1 MADTDNLTRNYTYE
15 KKPRSVSQLSQFDKC
30 PFSWKLSRHERVWKR
45 PAAWLQQGTGV
56 HAVAEKY
63 MLSKLAG
70 SPLTRD
76 ECYEIFKAEYADGIN
91 EATEETPNLS
101 WWFASGP
108 YRGADDIERRWGIGL
123 QQVDKTLDWIDNHPS
138 LEVWHTPGGTPGI
151 ELAIEF
157 ELDGIEI
164 RGYIDAVL
172 VLDGEVLVVDYK
184 GLDLDTK
191 LPTPDGWTTMRDVQV
206 GDTVFAHDG
215 TPTKVVVKSQP
226 KRIGT
231 YVVTFDDGAQIT
243 CDSEHIWW
251 TQVGDEPASAKGIDE
266 VIRTLR
272 NSTGHRS
279 PAHRVPVAGVLELPE
294 ADLPVN
300 PYVLGCWLGDGKH
313 TTGEITKDREL
324 FDLIELEGE
333 SLGKPH
339 IDPRTGVITR
349 TVLGL
354 KKGLQELGLIRNKHV
369 PGSYLRASHKQR
381 LALLQGLMDTDGNWN
396 KVRRTANY
404 TSVSKTLAEGVLE
417 LLRTLG
423 QRPRINKIEGFGFGK
438 PVTSYR
444 VEFTPV
450 DVIPFRHPRKLGAFF
465 ETGVG
470 NTIRSTR
477 RLITAVEP
485 GPDVETACI
494 GVDHPSHTY
503 LCGERMIPT
512 HNTGLKP
519 GDDFQ
524 LAVYAL
530 ALKQLYGVEI
540 TRGVYFMAKTGK
552 PTYPYDL
559 TDWTREKIS
568 ARFHDMERKLEAGD
582 FTPKPGASCAR
593 CDVALSCEYS
603 MA

>member
-30 PFSWKLSRHERVWKR
+30 PFSWKLARHERVWKR

-70 SPLTRD
+70 SPLTRE

-91 EATEETPNLS
+91 EATEETPNLG

-123 QQVDKTLDWIDNHPS
+123 QQVDKTLDWIDNHQS
-138 LEVWHTPGGTPGI
+138 LEVWHTPDGTPGI

-172 VLDGEVLVVDYK
+172 VLDGEVLVVDWK
-184 GLDLDTK
+184 
-191 LPTPDGWTTMRDVQV
+191 
-206 GDTVFAHDG
+206 
-215 TPTKVVVKSQP
+215 
-226 KRIGT
+226 
-231 YVVTFDDGAQIT
+231 
-243 CDSEHIWW
+243 
-251 TQVGDEPASAKGIDE
+251 
-266 VIRTLR
+266 
-272 NSTGHRS
+272 
-279 PAHRVPVAGVLELPE
+279 
-294 ADLPVN
+294 
-300 PYVLGCWLGDGKH
+300 
-313 TTGEITKDREL
+313 
-324 FDLIELEGE
+324 
-333 SLGKPH
+333 
-339 IDPRTGVITR
+339 
-349 TVLGL
+349 
-354 KKGLQELGLIRNKHV
+354 
-369 PGSYLRASHKQR
+369 
-381 LALLQGLMDTDGNWN
+381 
-396 KVRRTANY
+396 
-404 TSVSKTLAEGVLE
+404 
-417 LLRTLG
+417 
-423 QRPRINKIEGFGFGK
+423 
-438 PVTSYR
+438 
-444 VEFTPV
+444 
-450 DVIPFRHPRKLGAFF
+450 
-465 ETGVG
+465 
-470 NTIRSTR
+470 
-477 RLITAVEP
+477 
-485 GPDVETACI
+485 
-494 GVDHPSHTY
+494 
-503 LCGERMIPT
+503 
-512 HNTGLKP
+512 TGLKP

-568 ARFHDMERKLEAGD
+568 ARFQEMERKLEAGD

>member
-30 PFSWKLSRHERVWKR
+30 PFSWKLARHERVWRR

-70 SPLTRD
+70 SPLTRE

-91 EATEETPNLS
+91 EATEETPNLG

-123 QQVDKTLDWIDNHPS
+123 QQVDKTLDWIDNHQS
-138 LEVWHTPGGTPGI
+138 LEVWHTPDGTPGI

-172 VLDGEVLVVDYK
+172 VLDGEVLVVDWK
-184 GLDLDTK
+184 
-191 LPTPDGWTTMRDVQV
+191 
-206 GDTVFAHDG
+206 
-215 TPTKVVVKSQP
+215 
-226 KRIGT
+226 
-231 YVVTFDDGAQIT
+231 
-243 CDSEHIWW
+243 
-251 TQVGDEPASAKGIDE
+251 
-266 VIRTLR
+266 
-272 NSTGHRS
+272 
-279 PAHRVPVAGVLELPE
+279 
-294 ADLPVN
+294 
-300 PYVLGCWLGDGKH
+300 
-313 TTGEITKDREL
+313 
-324 FDLIELEGE
+324 
-333 SLGKPH
+333 
-339 IDPRTGVITR
+339 
-349 TVLGL
+349 
-354 KKGLQELGLIRNKHV
+354 
-369 PGSYLRASHKQR
+369 
-381 LALLQGLMDTDGNWN
+381 
-396 KVRRTANY
+396 
-404 TSVSKTLAEGVLE
+404 
-417 LLRTLG
+417 
-423 QRPRINKIEGFGFGK
+423 
-438 PVTSYR
+438 
-444 VEFTPV
+444 
-450 DVIPFRHPRKLGAFF
+450 
-465 ETGVG
+465 
-470 NTIRSTR
+470 
-477 RLITAVEP
+477 
-485 GPDVETACI
+485 
-494 GVDHPSHTY
+494 
-503 LCGERMIPT
+503 
-512 HNTGLKP
+512 TGLKP

-568 ARFHDMERKLEAGD
+568 ARFHEMERKLEAGD

>member
-1 MADTDNLTRNYTYE
+1 MADNLTRNYTYE

-30 PFSWKLSRHERVWKR
+30 PFSWKLARHERVWKR

-70 SPLTRD
+70 SPLTRE

-123 QQVDKTLDWIDNHPS
+123 QQVDKTLDWIDNHQS
-138 LEVWHTPGGTPGI
+138 LEVWHTPDGTPGI

-172 VLDGEVLVVDYK
+172 VLDGEVLVVDWK
-184 GLDLDTK
+184 
-191 LPTPDGWTTMRDVQV
+191 
-206 GDTVFAHDG
+206 
-215 TPTKVVVKSQP
+215 
-226 KRIGT
+226 
-231 YVVTFDDGAQIT
+231 
-243 CDSEHIWW
+243 
-251 TQVGDEPASAKGIDE
+251 
-266 VIRTLR
+266 
-272 NSTGHRS
+272 
-279 PAHRVPVAGVLELPE
+279 
-294 ADLPVN
+294 
-300 PYVLGCWLGDGKH
+300 
-313 TTGEITKDREL
+313 
-324 FDLIELEGE
+324 
-333 SLGKPH
+333 
-339 IDPRTGVITR
+339 
-349 TVLGL
+349 
-354 KKGLQELGLIRNKHV
+354 
-369 PGSYLRASHKQR
+369 
-381 LALLQGLMDTDGNWN
+381 
-396 KVRRTANY
+396 
-404 TSVSKTLAEGVLE
+404 
-417 LLRTLG
+417 
-423 QRPRINKIEGFGFGK
+423 
-438 PVTSYR
+438 
-444 VEFTPV
+444 
-450 DVIPFRHPRKLGAFF
+450 
-465 ETGVG
+465 
-470 NTIRSTR
+470 
-477 RLITAVEP
+477 
-485 GPDVETACI
+485 
-494 GVDHPSHTY
+494 
-503 LCGERMIPT
+503 
-512 HNTGLKP
+512 TGLKP

-568 ARFHDMERKLEAGD
+568 ARFHEMERKLEAGD

>member
-30 PFSWKLSRHERVWKR
+30 PFSWKLARHERVWRR

-63 MLSKLAG
+63 MLSKLGG
-70 SPLTRD
+70 SPLTRE

-91 EATEETPNLS
+91 EATEETPNLG

-138 LEVWHTPGGTPGI
+138 LEVWHTPDGTPGI

-172 VLDGEVLVVDYK
+172 VLDGEVLVVDWK
-184 GLDLDTK
+184 
-191 LPTPDGWTTMRDVQV
+191 
-206 GDTVFAHDG
+206 
-215 TPTKVVVKSQP
+215 
-226 KRIGT
+226 
-231 YVVTFDDGAQIT
+231 
-243 CDSEHIWW
+243 
-251 TQVGDEPASAKGIDE
+251 
-266 VIRTLR
+266 
-272 NSTGHRS
+272 
-279 PAHRVPVAGVLELPE
+279 
-294 ADLPVN
+294 
-300 PYVLGCWLGDGKH
+300 
-313 TTGEITKDREL
+313 
-324 FDLIELEGE
+324 
-333 SLGKPH
+333 
-339 IDPRTGVITR
+339 
-349 TVLGL
+349 
-354 KKGLQELGLIRNKHV
+354 
-369 PGSYLRASHKQR
+369 
-381 LALLQGLMDTDGNWN
+381 
-396 KVRRTANY
+396 
-404 TSVSKTLAEGVLE
+404 
-417 LLRTLG
+417 
-423 QRPRINKIEGFGFGK
+423 
-438 PVTSYR
+438 
-444 VEFTPV
+444 
-450 DVIPFRHPRKLGAFF
+450 
-465 ETGVG
+465 
-470 NTIRSTR
+470 
-477 RLITAVEP
+477 
-485 GPDVETACI
+485 
-494 GVDHPSHTY
+494 
-503 LCGERMIPT
+503 
-512 HNTGLKP
+512 TGLKP

-568 ARFHDMERKLEAGD
+568 ARFHEMERKLEAGD

>member
-1 MADTDNLTRNYTYE
+1 MTENLTRNYTYE

-30 PFSWKLSRHERVWKR
+30 PFSWKLARHERVWRR

-70 SPLTRD
+70 SPLTRE

-91 EATEETPNLS
+91 EATEETPNLG

-123 QQVDKTLDWIDNHPS
+123 QQVDKTLDWIDNHQS
-138 LEVWHTPGGTPGI
+138 LEVWHAPDGTPGI

-172 VLDGEVLVVDYK
+172 VLDGEVLVVDWK
-184 GLDLDTK
+184 
-191 LPTPDGWTTMRDVQV
+191 
-206 GDTVFAHDG
+206 
-215 TPTKVVVKSQP
+215 
-226 KRIGT
+226 
-231 YVVTFDDGAQIT
+231 
-243 CDSEHIWW
+243 
-251 TQVGDEPASAKGIDE
+251 
-266 VIRTLR
+266 
-272 NSTGHRS
+272 
-279 PAHRVPVAGVLELPE
+279 
-294 ADLPVN
+294 
-300 PYVLGCWLGDGKH
+300 
-313 TTGEITKDREL
+313 
-324 FDLIELEGE
+324 
-333 SLGKPH
+333 
-339 IDPRTGVITR
+339 
-349 TVLGL
+349 
-354 KKGLQELGLIRNKHV
+354 
-369 PGSYLRASHKQR
+369 
-381 LALLQGLMDTDGNWN
+381 
-396 KVRRTANY
+396 
-404 TSVSKTLAEGVLE
+404 
-417 LLRTLG
+417 
-423 QRPRINKIEGFGFGK
+423 
-438 PVTSYR
+438 
-444 VEFTPV
+444 
-450 DVIPFRHPRKLGAFF
+450 
-465 ETGVG
+465 
-470 NTIRSTR
+470 
-477 RLITAVEP
+477 
-485 GPDVETACI
+485 
-494 GVDHPSHTY
+494 
-503 LCGERMIPT
+503 
-512 HNTGLKP
+512 TGLKP

-568 ARFHDMERKLEAGD
+568 ARFHEMERKLEAGD

>member
-30 PFSWKLSRHERVWKR
+30 PFSWKLARHERVWKR

-70 SPLTRD
+70 SPLTRE

-91 EATEETPNLS
+91 EATEETPNLG
-101 WWFASGP
+101 WWFASGR
-108 YRGADDIERRWGIGL
+108 YRGQEDIERRWDIGL

-172 VLDGEVLVVDYK
+172 VLDGEVLVVDWK
-184 GLDLDTK
+184 
-191 LPTPDGWTTMRDVQV
+191 
-206 GDTVFAHDG
+206 
-215 TPTKVVVKSQP
+215 
-226 KRIGT
+226 
-231 YVVTFDDGAQIT
+231 
-243 CDSEHIWW
+243 
-251 TQVGDEPASAKGIDE
+251 
-266 VIRTLR
+266 
-272 NSTGHRS
+272 
-279 PAHRVPVAGVLELPE
+279 
-294 ADLPVN
+294 
-300 PYVLGCWLGDGKH
+300 
-313 TTGEITKDREL
+313 
-324 FDLIELEGE
+324 
-333 SLGKPH
+333 
-339 IDPRTGVITR
+339 
-349 TVLGL
+349 
-354 KKGLQELGLIRNKHV
+354 
-369 PGSYLRASHKQR
+369 
-381 LALLQGLMDTDGNWN
+381 
-396 KVRRTANY
+396 
-404 TSVSKTLAEGVLE
+404 
-417 LLRTLG
+417 
-423 QRPRINKIEGFGFGK
+423 
-438 PVTSYR
+438 
-444 VEFTPV
+444 
-450 DVIPFRHPRKLGAFF
+450 
-465 ETGVG
+465 
-470 NTIRSTR
+470 
-477 RLITAVEP
+477 
-485 GPDVETACI
+485 
-494 GVDHPSHTY
+494 
-503 LCGERMIPT
+503 
-512 HNTGLKP
+512 TGLKP

-568 ARFHDMERKLEAGD
+568 ARFHEMERKLEAGD

>member
-30 PFSWKLSRHERVWKR
+30 PFSWKLARHERVWRR

-70 SPLTRD
+70 SPLTRE

-91 EATEETPNLS
+91 EATEETPNLG

-123 QQVDKTLDWIDNHPS
+123 QQVDKTLDWIDNHQS
-138 LEVWHTPGGTPGI
+138 LEVWYTPDGTPGI

-172 VLDGEVLVVDYK
+172 VLDGEVQVVD
-184 GLDLDTK
+184 
-191 LPTPDGWTTMRDVQV
+191 W
-206 GDTVFAHDG
+206 
-215 TPTKVVVKSQP
+215 KS
-226 KRIGT
+226 
-231 YVVTFDDGAQIT
+231 GA
-243 CDSEHIWW
+243 
-251 TQVGDEPASAKGIDE
+251 
-266 VIRTLR
+266 
-272 NSTGHRS
+272 
-279 PAHRVPVAGVLELPE
+279 
-294 ADLPVN
+294 
-300 PYVLGCWLGDGKH
+300 
-313 TTGEITKDREL
+313 
-324 FDLIELEGE
+324 
-333 SLGKPH
+333 
-339 IDPRTGVITR
+339 
-349 TVLGL
+349 
-354 KKGLQELGLIRNKHV
+354 
-369 PGSYLRASHKQR
+369 
-381 LALLQGLMDTDGNWN
+381 
-396 KVRRTANY
+396 
-404 TSVSKTLAEGVLE
+404 
-417 LLRTLG
+417 
-423 QRPRINKIEGFGFGK
+423 
-438 PVTSYR
+438 
-444 VEFTPV
+444 
-450 DVIPFRHPRKLGAFF
+450 
-465 ETGVG
+465 
-470 NTIRSTR
+470 
-477 RLITAVEP
+477 
-485 GPDVETACI
+485 
-494 GVDHPSHTY
+494 
-503 LCGERMIPT
+503 
-512 HNTGLKP
+512 KP

>member
-30 PFSWKLSRHERVWKR
+30 PFSWKLARHERVWKR

-70 SPLTRD
+70 SPLTRE

-91 EATEETPNLS
+91 EATEETPNLG

-123 QQVDKTLDWIDNHPS
+123 QQVDKTLDWIDNHQS
-138 LEVWHTPGGTPGI
+138 LEVWHTPDGTPGI

-172 VLDGEVLVVDYK
+172 VLDGEVLVVDWK
-184 GLDLDTK
+184 
-191 LPTPDGWTTMRDVQV
+191 
-206 GDTVFAHDG
+206 
-215 TPTKVVVKSQP
+215 
-226 KRIGT
+226 
-231 YVVTFDDGAQIT
+231 
-243 CDSEHIWW
+243 
-251 TQVGDEPASAKGIDE
+251 
-266 VIRTLR
+266 
-272 NSTGHRS
+272 
-279 PAHRVPVAGVLELPE
+279 
-294 ADLPVN
+294 
-300 PYVLGCWLGDGKH
+300 
-313 TTGEITKDREL
+313 
-324 FDLIELEGE
+324 
-333 SLGKPH
+333 
-339 IDPRTGVITR
+339 
-349 TVLGL
+349 
-354 KKGLQELGLIRNKHV
+354 
-369 PGSYLRASHKQR
+369 
-381 LALLQGLMDTDGNWN
+381 
-396 KVRRTANY
+396 
-404 TSVSKTLAEGVLE
+404 
-417 LLRTLG
+417 
-423 QRPRINKIEGFGFGK
+423 
-438 PVTSYR
+438 
-444 VEFTPV
+444 
-450 DVIPFRHPRKLGAFF
+450 
-465 ETGVG
+465 
-470 NTIRSTR
+470 
-477 RLITAVEP
+477 
-485 GPDVETACI
+485 
-494 GVDHPSHTY
+494 
-503 LCGERMIPT
+503 
-512 HNTGLKP
+512 TGLKP

-568 ARFHDMERKLEAGD
+568 ARFHEMERKLEAGD

>member
-1 MADTDNLTRNYTYE
+1 MLGVFRLTENLTRNYTYE

-30 PFSWKLSRHERVWKR
+30 PFSWKLARHERVWRR

-70 SPLTRD
+70 SPLTRE

-91 EATEETPNLS
+91 EATEETPNLG

-123 QQVDKTLDWIDNHPS
+123 QQVDKTLDWIDSHQS
-138 LEVWHTPGGTPGI
+138 LEVWHTPDGTPGI

-172 VLDGEVLVVDYK
+172 VLDGEVLVVDWK
-184 GLDLDTK
+184 
-191 LPTPDGWTTMRDVQV
+191 
-206 GDTVFAHDG
+206 
-215 TPTKVVVKSQP
+215 
-226 KRIGT
+226 
-231 YVVTFDDGAQIT
+231 
-243 CDSEHIWW
+243 
-251 TQVGDEPASAKGIDE
+251 
-266 VIRTLR
+266 
-272 NSTGHRS
+272 
-279 PAHRVPVAGVLELPE
+279 
-294 ADLPVN
+294 
-300 PYVLGCWLGDGKH
+300 
-313 TTGEITKDREL
+313 
-324 FDLIELEGE
+324 
-333 SLGKPH
+333 
-339 IDPRTGVITR
+339 
-349 TVLGL
+349 
-354 KKGLQELGLIRNKHV
+354 
-369 PGSYLRASHKQR
+369 
-381 LALLQGLMDTDGNWN
+381 
-396 KVRRTANY
+396 
-404 TSVSKTLAEGVLE
+404 
-417 LLRTLG
+417 
-423 QRPRINKIEGFGFGK
+423 
-438 PVTSYR
+438 
-444 VEFTPV
+444 
-450 DVIPFRHPRKLGAFF
+450 
-465 ETGVG
+465 
-470 NTIRSTR
+470 
-477 RLITAVEP
+477 
-485 GPDVETACI
+485 
-494 GVDHPSHTY
+494 
-503 LCGERMIPT
+503 
-512 HNTGLKP
+512 TGLKP

-568 ARFHDMERKLEAGD
+568 ARFHEMERKLEAGD

>member
-1 MADTDNLTRNYTYE
+1 MTENLTRNYTYE

-30 PFSWKLSRHERVWKR
+30 PFSWKLARHERVWKR

-70 SPLTRD
+70 SPLTRE

-91 EATEETPNLS
+91 EATEETPNLG

-123 QQVDKTLDWIDNHPS
+123 QQVDKTLDWIDNHQS
-138 LEVWHTPGGTPGI
+138 LEVWHTPDGTPGI

-172 VLDGEVLVVDYK
+172 VLDGEVQVVD
-184 GLDLDTK
+184 
-191 LPTPDGWTTMRDVQV
+191 W
-206 GDTVFAHDG
+206 
-215 TPTKVVVKSQP
+215 KS
-226 KRIGT
+226 
-231 YVVTFDDGAQIT
+231 GA
-243 CDSEHIWW
+243 
-251 TQVGDEPASAKGIDE
+251 
-266 VIRTLR
+266 
-272 NSTGHRS
+272 
-279 PAHRVPVAGVLELPE
+279 
-294 ADLPVN
+294 
-300 PYVLGCWLGDGKH
+300 
-313 TTGEITKDREL
+313 
-324 FDLIELEGE
+324 
-333 SLGKPH
+333 
-339 IDPRTGVITR
+339 
-349 TVLGL
+349 
-354 KKGLQELGLIRNKHV
+354 
-369 PGSYLRASHKQR
+369 
-381 LALLQGLMDTDGNWN
+381 
-396 KVRRTANY
+396 
-404 TSVSKTLAEGVLE
+404 
-417 LLRTLG
+417 
-423 QRPRINKIEGFGFGK
+423 
-438 PVTSYR
+438 
-444 VEFTPV
+444 
-450 DVIPFRHPRKLGAFF
+450 
-465 ETGVG
+465 
-470 NTIRSTR
+470 
-477 RLITAVEP
+477 
-485 GPDVETACI
+485 
-494 GVDHPSHTY
+494 
-503 LCGERMIPT
+503 
-512 HNTGLKP
+512 KP

>member
-1 MADTDNLTRNYTYE
+1 MGGRISVTENLTRNYTYE

-30 PFSWKLSRHERVWKR
+30 PFSWKLARHERVWKR

-70 SPLTRD
+70 SPLTRE

-91 EATEETPNLS
+91 EATEETPNLG

-138 LEVWHTPGGTPGI
+138 LEVWHTPDGAPGI

-172 VLDGEVLVVDYK
+172 VLDGEVLVVDWK
-184 GLDLDTK
+184 
-191 LPTPDGWTTMRDVQV
+191 
-206 GDTVFAHDG
+206 
-215 TPTKVVVKSQP
+215 
-226 KRIGT
+226 
-231 YVVTFDDGAQIT
+231 
-243 CDSEHIWW
+243 
-251 TQVGDEPASAKGIDE
+251 
-266 VIRTLR
+266 
-272 NSTGHRS
+272 
-279 PAHRVPVAGVLELPE
+279 
-294 ADLPVN
+294 
-300 PYVLGCWLGDGKH
+300 
-313 TTGEITKDREL
+313 
-324 FDLIELEGE
+324 
-333 SLGKPH
+333 
-339 IDPRTGVITR
+339 
-349 TVLGL
+349 
-354 KKGLQELGLIRNKHV
+354 
-369 PGSYLRASHKQR
+369 
-381 LALLQGLMDTDGNWN
+381 
-396 KVRRTANY
+396 
-404 TSVSKTLAEGVLE
+404 
-417 LLRTLG
+417 
-423 QRPRINKIEGFGFGK
+423 
-438 PVTSYR
+438 
-444 VEFTPV
+444 
-450 DVIPFRHPRKLGAFF
+450 
-465 ETGVG
+465 
-470 NTIRSTR
+470 
-477 RLITAVEP
+477 
-485 GPDVETACI
+485 
-494 GVDHPSHTY
+494 
-503 LCGERMIPT
+503 
-512 HNTGLKP
+512 TGLKP

-568 ARFHDMERKLEAGD
+568 ARFHEMERKLEAGD

-603 MA
+603 MS